1 MSATGLDLPVLMSE
15 EHIRRREFVVGRRG
29 YDTAQVRE
37 FLEHVADQVRQLETM
52 VQTARAQGE
61 AAARAASTVRTDP
74 YGKLADRVAGVL
86 RAADQEADGIRREAK
101 KDAERILAEARADA
115 ERILADAEAAAEEL
129 RTEAQAAAEEMRTDA
144 QAALREARE
153 QANRTIDGLSTKREA
168 LVGQLS
174 AMQERLVVVARDL
187 ESAIGA
193 PTDRPIFEGIGEPT
207 SAPSVWATEERSVE
221 PEGQALGASEG
232 DEAEATPAPP
242 DASAEEPPEA
252 ASEEPIVLHEAQDEA
267 EVDAGEPEG
276 DLDDDAEMA
285 VLDRAFEGLWEG
297 ADPQLELPDIPP
309 LDLDWGDLAE
319 DDSP

>member
-37 FLEHVADQVRQLETM
+37 FLEHVADQVRQLEAM
-52 VQTARAQGE
+52 VQTAREQGE
-61 AAARAASTVRTDP
+61 AAARAASKVRADP

-101 KDAERILAEARADA
+101 QDAERILTEARTDA
-115 ERILADAEAAAEEL
+115 ERILADA
-129 RTEAQAAAEEMRTDA
+129 QAAAEEIRTDA

-187 ESAIGA
+187 ESAIGS
-193 PTDRPIFEGIGEPT
+193 PTDRPIFEGVAEPA
-207 SAPSVWATEERSVE
+207 SAPSVWATEDGSVE
-221 PEGQALGASEG
+221 PEGLVPETSEG
-232 DEAEATPAPP
+232 DEAEAMPA
-242 DASAEEPPEA
+242 PPEA
-252 ASEEPIVLHEAQDEA
+252 AETVAEEPIVLHEAQDEV
-267 EVDAGEPEG
+267 EVDASEPDG

-297 ADPQLELPDIPP
+297 TDPQLELPDIPP

-319 DDSP
+319 DEGP